1 MRQINSAQ
9 KTHFYATVGAAIRRE
24 REAAGLGMT
33 ELARKAGLTQSA
45 VHHAENGITCS
56 LHVIAKLAHE
66 LDTTLDALVPTEAL
80 Q

>member
-1 MRQINSAQ
+1 MNFNSAE
-9 KTHFYATVGAAIRRE
+9 KRHFYVKVGEAIRRE
-24 REAAGLGMT
+24 RQAAGLGMT
-33 ELARKAGLTQSA
+33 ELARRAGLTQSA

-80 Q
+80 P